1 MLNRPARLLLLAAL
15 LSLTACGL
23 HLRGHGPAT
32 RHFAFH
38 SIYIDAPADTDF
50 TRALERGLERYKL
63 DVEPASGKQQL
74 TLQVIS
80 ESTEK
85 QITALNASGHVV
97 EYLLHYRVMLRAYDQ
112 EHDDW
117 MPPTKISLQRIL
129 PYDVTQVLAK
139 QIEEQMLY
147 KDMRTDA
154 AGQVLRRL
162 AYARPP
168 KPAPNGEAQP

>member
-1 MLNRPARLLLLAAL
+1 M

-23 HLRGHGPAT
+23 HLRGHGAAT

-50 TRALERGLERYKL
+50 TKALVRGLKRYKL
-63 DVEPASGKQQL
+63 DVEQDSGKQQL
-74 TLQVIS
+74 TVQVIS

-117 MPPTKISLQRIL
+117 LPPTKISLQRIL
-129 PYDVTQVLAK
+129 PYDVTLVLAK
-139 QIEEQMLY
+139 QLEEQMLY

-154 AGQVLRRL
+154 ADQVLRRL
-162 AYARPP
+162 AYLKPP
-168 KPAPNGEAQP
+168 KPAASGGAQP

>member
-1 MLNRPARLLLLAAL
+1 LLNWPARLCLLAAM

-23 HLRGHGPAT
+23 HLRGHGPDT

-38 SIYIDAPADTDF
+38 SIYIAAPADTDF
-50 TRALERGLERYKL
+50 TKTLHRGLERYKL
-63 DVEPASGKQQL
+63 DVEPVSGKQQL

-112 EHDDW
+112 AHDDW
-117 MPPTKISLQRIL
+117 LPPTTISLQRIL
-129 PYDVTQVLAK
+129 PYDVTLVLAK

-154 AGQVLRRL
+154 ADQVLRRL

-168 KPAPNGEAQP
+168 KPPADGQGQP